1 MYGVRGIELVRG
13 HVAPSG
19 AMLFGQLVQPGI
31 IRLFDQP
38 SSPWLLQGALPHQE
52 AQRLTEAGAML
63 AERAA
68 GVTVTWPDDTLRKF
82 MLFGV
87 LLHEVGHH
95 ILQFHKGKRSVRVV
109 RSRDHEVFAENF
121 VRRHREM
128 IHGDSTS

>member
-1 MYGVRGIELVRG
+1 
-13 HVAPSG
+13 
-19 AMLFGQLVQPGI
+19 MLFGQLVQPGI